1 MGNRMFNC
9 GGRMFYGKWN
19 QGATPDTL
27 TDDELLGQLA
37 FYRFLRAVRPDCN
50 EILDKIHDILDE
62 MDKRGMNNFE
72 KNK

>member
-1 MGNRMFNC
+1 MESGE
-9 GGRMFYGKWN
+9 
-19 QGATPDTL
+19 TPDTL

-37 FYRFLRAVRPDCN
+37 FYRFLRAERPDCN

-62 MDKRGMNNFE
+62 MNKRGLNNFE